1 MSREGID
8 RQSLE
13 KIKNEAS
20 ERLGSAKGLEAI
32 EDIRIEYLG
41 RKGVLTNALRSIGQL
56 PKEERPLIGSLFNE
70 IKTVINRLIEEKKNE
85 LSSGITDSEP
95 YPGDPTLPGRK
106 GWRGG
111 LHLLHKVTRDVKE
124 IFYRMGY
131 SLAEGPEVELDYYNF
146 EALNFPEEH
155 PSRDTQDT
163 FYINRDIL
171 LRTQTSPVQVRYMEK
186 NDPPLRIISPG
197 RVYRNETPDPSHSAE
212 FNQMEGLYVDRDV
225 SLADLRNDVTYF
237 IHSYF
242 GKETKV
248 RFRPHFFPFTEPSAE
263 VDMTCFACHGN
274 GCPICQKTGWI
285 EIMGAGMVHPNVFKF
300 AGYDPDSVTGFAFG
314 LGIDRVA
321 MLKYGVDDIR
331 RFLANDIRFLS
342 QFWSGSWVGAKE

>member
-1 MSREGID
+1 MSEDGID
-8 RQSLE
+8 RKALE
-13 KIKNEAS
+13 QIEGEAT
-20 ERLGSAKGLEAI
+20 ERLKNAGDMETLE
-32 EDIRIEYLG
+32 ELRINYLG
-41 RKGVLTNALRSIGQL
+41 RKGILTLALRSIGQL
-56 PKEERPLIGSLFNE
+56 PKEERPLIGSLINE
-70 IKTVINRLIEEKKNE
+70 IKGRFNSLFDEKKAAIA
-85 LSSGITDSEP
+85 SGISDKEP
-95 YPGDPTLPGRK
+95 YPGDPSLPGRRT
-106 GWRGG
+106 WAGG
-111 LHLLHKVTRDVKE
+111 LHILHKVTKDVKE

-146 EALNFPEEH
+146 EALNFPKDH

-171 LRTQTSPVQVRYMEK
+171 LRTQTSPVQVRHMEK
-186 NDPPLRIISPG
+186 CDPPIRVISPG
-197 RVYRNETPDPSHSAE
+197 RVYRSETPDPSHASE
-212 FNQMEGLYVDRDV
+212 FHQMEGLYVDRDV

-237 IHSYF
+237 IRSFF
-242 GKETKV
+242 GRETKV

-263 VDMTCFACHGN
+263 VDMTCFACCGD
-274 GCPICQKTGWI
+274 GCSICQKTGWI

-314 LGIDRVA
+314 LGIDRIA

-342 QFWSGSWVGAKE
+342 QFWGGSWVGAEK